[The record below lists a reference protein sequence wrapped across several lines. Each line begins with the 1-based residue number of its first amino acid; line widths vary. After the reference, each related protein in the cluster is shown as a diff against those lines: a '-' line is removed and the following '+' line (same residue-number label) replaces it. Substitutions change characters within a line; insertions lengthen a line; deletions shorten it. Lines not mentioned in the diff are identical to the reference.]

1 MQFECEDYGNEW
13 VEFEGVIDPADVAI
27 PVDSLVTE
35 MGKAHLGVG
44 WTYNSGGIK
53 SMYPTFFSKKPVRS
67 DVSFFVPRG
76 LLRYDKRNDRYVVCS
91 EEKHKNR
98 TGT

>member
-1 MQFECEDYGNEW
+1 
-13 VEFEGVIDPADVAI
+13 
-27 PVDSLVTE
+27 

-76 LLRYDKRNDRYVVCS
+76 LLRYDKRNDRTWS
-91 EEKHKNR
+91 ALKKHKNR
-98 TGT
+98 SCRAT